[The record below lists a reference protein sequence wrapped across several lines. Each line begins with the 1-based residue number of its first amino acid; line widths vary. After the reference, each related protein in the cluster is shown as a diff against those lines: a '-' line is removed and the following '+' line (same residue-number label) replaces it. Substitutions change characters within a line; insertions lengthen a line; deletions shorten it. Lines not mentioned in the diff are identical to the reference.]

1 MNVLFITG
9 SARKDSVTAKLCDI
23 AASAMPGADIRII
36 RPHEMNI
43 EHCSGC
49 GRCSSSGICAKQ
61 DDMHKIYDA
70 VELNDIIILA
80 TPVYFSG
87 PSSIMKQ
94 VIDRFQCVW
103 IRDGCERKNK
113 LAALI
118 AVGGHR
124 SPVFTN
130 TISIAKALAMTI
142 GAEWVGELMVSD
154 TDGMSEVPDELVR
167 ETYSFGSRIVSKRP
181 EKV

>member
-9 SARKDSVTAKLCDI
+9 SARKDSVTAKICDI
-23 AASAMPGADIRII
+23 VASAMAGSDITFM
-36 RPHEMNI
+36 RPHDMNI

-49 GRCSSSGICAKQ
+49 GRCSSSGTCVKQ

-70 VELNDIIILA
+70 VERNDIIILA

-103 IRDGCERKNK
+103 IRDGCRKKNK
-113 LAALI
+113 VAGLI

-124 SPVFTN
+124 SPVFAN
-130 TISIAKALAMTI
+130 TISIAKALAMTV
-142 GAEWVGELMVSD
+142 GAEWAGELVVGD
-154 TDGMSEVPDELVR
+154 TDGISEISDDIVR
-167 ETYSFGSRIVSKRP
+167 EAYSFGSRIVPKRP
-181 EKV
+181 ERD